1 MPHGFPE
8 DEAGLSVAPS
18 YKPAIICGCCRTS
31 PPYDAAVT
39 ETANRSAF
47 GLPVPATGSGPA
59 ATDHVSEKSQD
70 RNLKEYDDLTR
81 NRLMILSDSGYSC
94 RGLFRPGEW
103 VRAEKNI
110 EMHAYRYNGA
120 KYSTSK
126 GFRLNAD
133 RDRFPRP
140 YRPASGKMPLPASNR
155 LSGQESRKEIGM
167 RPKIIAKI
175 A

>member
-8 DEAGLSVAPS
+8 DEAGLSVAPN

-31 PPYDAAVT
+31 PPYDTAVT

-81 NRLMILSDSGYSC
+81 NRLMILPDPGYSC

-103 VRAEKNI
+103 VRAEKISKYMRTDITGRNI
-110 EMHAYRYNGA
+110 QPLRVSDRMRTGTGFPGRIVPLRERCPFPHQTVYRG
-120 KYSTSK
+120 
-126 GFRLNAD
+126 
-133 RDRFPRP
+133 
-140 YRPASGKMPLPASNR
+140 
-155 LSGQESRKEIGM
+155 RKAEK
-167 RPKIIAKI
+167 RSVCAQR
-175 A
+175 